1 MTIQTRGVVFVHS
14 AAAALCPHVEWA
26 VNAAVSAPLRFDWSP
41 QPAEPGSYRAEAL
54 WHGPAGLAARLTST
68 LKRFPDLRFE
78 VTEEP
83 TARTEGLRFSFTP
96 RLGLFQAATGPSGD
110 ITVPETRL
118 REVMRQ
124 AGVRQRDLAQAL
136 RRLLGEAW
144 DDELEPFRYGGEAG
158 PVRWLRQ
165 VV

>member
-1 MTIQTRGVVFVHS
+1 VFIHS
-14 AAAALCPHVEWA
+14 APAALCPHVAWA
-26 VNAAVSAPLRFDWSP
+26 VGAAVGQPLRFDWSP
-41 QPAEPGSYRAEAL
+41 QPAEPHAYRAEQV
-54 WHGPAGLAARLTST
+54 WHGSAGLAVRLTST
-68 LKRFPDLRFE
+68 LRRFPELRFE

-96 RLGLFQAATGPSGD
+96 NLGLFQATTGPSGD
-110 ITVPETRL
+110 IVVPETRL

-124 AGVRQRDLAQAL
+124 AAVRHRDLPQAL

-144 DDELEPFRYGGEAG
+144 DDELEPFRYAGEAE